1 MALYGSETMFRA
13 RSGQIQRHGT
23 TSRMAFR
30 AIMAALLL
38 AVAAGPVLAAS
49 GDPMV
54 LRGAFDPPAATGDPA
69 ATTVDDSVATGDP
82 PLAPAAAATDPLA
95 TGSLPEGGS
104 PAGKVS
110 SRAVAES
117 PEGPVS
123 TGSAVRR
130 ASEADDP
137 YAPVGIRV
145 GSFIYYPAVTV
156 GAGFT
161 TNAENIAGS
170 DASPTMHI
178 SPELLIQSDWARHEA
193 TLSFKGDWEHFTDG
207 AARDNPSAEVAATA
221 RLDIADRWSLDFD
234 STYKYSQQ
242 SVSDPNFPT
251 GATDNPGVH
260 TIDTG
265 LALNG
270 AVGRN
275 EFTFGTRAIRSIY
288 EDADTGSSVIDQH
301 YRDNW
306 LYSERLRYGFEL
318 SPAFTPF
325 IEGELFQRVY
335 DEASDNNGIARSSRG
350 YAVRAGVAFE
360 DAPIWKGELA
370 VGTRQEKLDDPA
382 LATLRALTVDGSLVW
397 SPTALTTVT
406 TDLSSTFNP
415 STNPDSPGS
424 IVYSGSLDLA
434 YAWRPN
440 VTFNLTGSAEYERF
454 VGLGETDWTYDLGA
468 SATWK
473 LNRAMQ
479 LKAGYVHEWVTSN
492 VAGVAYAS
500 DAVRVDLRLQR

>member
-1 MALYGSETMFRA
+1 MALRA
-13 RSGQIQRHGT
+13 
-23 TSRMAFR
+23 F
-30 AIMAALLL
+30 MAATFL
-38 AVAAGPVLAAS
+38 AVAAMPALAAD

-54 LRGAFDPPAATGDPA
+54 LRGAFGEDPAATGDPA
-69 ATTVDDSVATGDP
+69 TTGDA
-82 PLAPAAAATDPLA
+82 PLAADAATPAPAVDPLA
-95 TGSLPEGGS
+95 TGSLPDGSS
-104 PAGKVS
+104 PAGKTS
-110 SRAVAES
+110 SRVSRVNAEPAVDSSDPAA
-117 PEGPVS
+117 GIVS
-123 TGSAVRR
+123 GAAVRR
-130 ASEADDP
+130 VTDEEDP

-161 TNAENIAGS
+161 TNAENIAGGH
-170 DASPTMHI
+170 ASPSLDI

-193 TLSFKGDWEHFTDG
+193 TFSFKGDWEHFTDG
-207 AARDNPSAEVAATA
+207 SARDNPSAEVAATG

-234 STYKYSQQ
+234 STYAYSQQ

-265 LALNG
+265 AALNG

-288 EDADTGSSVIDQH
+288 EDADTGSSTIDQS

-306 LYSERLRYGFEL
+306 LYSERLRFGYEL

-325 IEGELFQRVY
+325 VEGELFQRVY
-335 DEASDNNGIARSSRG
+335 DADTDDSGIARSSRG
-350 YAVRAGVAFE
+350 FAVRAGLAFE
-360 DAPIWKGELA
+360 DAPIWKGEIA
-370 VGTRQEKLDDPA
+370 IGTRQEKLDDPS

-406 TDLSSTFNP
+406 TDLSTGFNP

-424 IVYSGSLDLA
+424 IVYDASIDFA

-440 VTFNLTGSAEYERF
+440 VTFDLTGSAEYERF
-454 VGLGETDWTYDLGA
+454 VSLGETDWTYDLGA

-473 LNRAMQ
+473 LNRSMQ

-492 VAGVAYAS
+492 VPGVAYAS
-500 DAVRVDLRLQR
+500 DAVRVDLRLQH